1 MYGTTFLIYLSVI
14 NLVSGSVFR
23 ADKKAAI
30 KSRRRVPERTMHYLE
45 AMGGVFANILLMY
58 GLRHKNQKF
67 SYYFWTWVILI
78 GWVTL
83 IIYAIPYHTNNL
95 F

>member
-1 MYGTTFLIYLSVI
+1 MYGTTFLIYMSSI
-14 NLVSGSVFR
+14 NLVSGLVFR

-30 KSRRRVPERTMHYLE
+30 KGRRRVPERTLHSLE

-78 GWVTL
+78 GWVSL
-83 IIYAIPYHTNNL
+83 IIYVIHYLTNYL
-95 F
+95 S